1 MSIKLIA
8 LDLDGTLLTTD
19 KRITARTRTAIE
31 ECERRGI
38 QIVPATGRAMR
49 AVPAEILELPGVRYG
64 IFTNGASVW
73 DIREG
78 KSIADQYIDWQTALK
93 AVERLENYPMLYD
106 LYIEG
111 RGICEAQFLE
121 RLEEF
126 GVPPEN
132 CRIIR
137 SSRQP
142 VPNLI
147 AYLKEFHCPV
157 QKINLIF
164 REKAVKAEV
173 RQELTQMEALCVTSS
188 LPWNLEV
195 NAQGA
200 TKGGG
205 LERLRKHLHISREET
220 MAFGDGE
227 NDLPMIQAAGLGIA
241 MENGADFLKKQ
252 ADAITLTND
261 RDGVAAAIEQYAF
274 GES

>member
-19 KRITARTRTAIE
+19 KRITARTRAAIE
-31 ECERRGI
+31 ECEKRGI
-38 QIVPATGRAMR
+38 EIVPATGRAMR

-73 DIREG
+73 DIREE
-78 KSIADQYIDWQTALK
+78 KSIAAQYIDWQTALK
-93 AVERLENYPMLYD
+93 AIEILERYPMLYD

-147 AYLKEFHCPV
+147 AYLKEFHPPV
-157 QKINLIF
+157 QKLTLIF

-173 RQELTQMEALCVTSS
+173 RRELSQIDALSVTSS

-205 LERLRKHLHISREET
+205 LERLRAHLNISREET

-227 NDLPMIQAAGLGIA
+227 NDLPMLQAAGLGIA

-252 ADAITLTND
+252 ADIITLTND
-261 RDGVAAAIEQYAF
+261 RDGVAAAIEQYAL
-274 GES
+274 GE

>member
-19 KRITARTRTAIE
+19 KRITARTRAAIE
-31 ECERRGI
+31 ECEKRGI
-38 QIVPATGRAMR
+38 EIVPATGRAMR

-73 DIREG
+73 DIREE
-78 KSIADQYIDWQTALK
+78 KSIAAQYIDWQTALK
-93 AVERLENYPMLYD
+93 AIEILERYPMLYD

-147 AYLKEFHCPV
+147 AYLKEFHPPV

-173 RQELTQMEALCVTSS
+173 RRELSQIDALSVTSS

-205 LERLRKHLHISREET
+205 LERLRAHLNISREET

-227 NDLPMIQAAGLGIA
+227 NDLPMLQAAGLGIA

-252 ADAITLTND
+252 ADIITLTND
-261 RDGVAAAIEQYAF
+261 RDGVVAAIEQYAL
-274 GES
+274 GE

>member
-19 KRITARTRTAIE
+19 KRITARTRAAIE
-31 ECERRGI
+31 ECEKRGI

-73 DIREG
+73 DIREE
-78 KSIADQYIDWQTALK
+78 KSIAAQYIGWQTTLK
-93 AVERLENYPMLYD
+93 AIEILERYPMLYD

-147 AYLKEFHCPV
+147 AYLKEFHPPV

-173 RQELTQMEALCVTSS
+173 RRVLSQIDALSVTSS

-205 LERLRKHLHISREET
+205 LERLRTHLNISREET

-227 NDLPMIQAAGLGIA
+227 NDLPMLQAAGLGIA

-252 ADAITLTND
+252 ADIITLTND
-261 RDGVAAAIEQYAF
+261 REGVAAAIEQYAL
-274 GES
+274 GE

>member
-19 KRITARTRTAIE
+19 KRITARTRAAIE
-31 ECERRGI
+31 ECEKRGI
-38 QIVPATGRAMR
+38 EIVPATGRAMR

-73 DIREG
+73 DIREE
-78 KSIADQYIDWQTALK
+78 KSIAAQYIDWQTALK
-93 AVERLENYPMLYD
+93 AIEILERYPMLYD

-147 AYLKEFHCPV
+147 AYLKEFHPPV

-173 RQELTQMEALCVTSS
+173 RRELSQIDALSVTSS

-205 LERLRKHLHISREET
+205 LELLRAHLNISSEET
-220 MAFGDGE
+220 MAVGEGE
-227 NDLPMIQAAGLGIA
+227 NDLPMLQAAGLGIA

-252 ADAITLTND
+252 ADIITLTND
-261 RDGVAAAIEQYAF
+261 RVGVAAAIDQYAL
-274 GES
+274 GE

>member
-1 MSIKLIA
+1 MSIKFIA
-8 LDLDGTLLTTD
+8 LDLDGTLHTTD
-19 KRITARTRTAIE
+19 KRITDRTRAAIE
-31 ECERRGI
+31 ECEKRGI

-73 DIREG
+73 DIREE
-78 KSIADQYIDWQTALK
+78 KSIAAQYIDWQTTLK
-93 AVERLENYPMLYD
+93 AIEILEQYPMLYD

-147 AYLKEFHCPV
+147 AYLKEFHPPV

-173 RQELTQMEALCVTSS
+173 RRELSQIDALSVTSS

-205 LERLRKHLHISREET
+205 LERLRAHLNISREET

-227 NDLPMIQAAGLGIA
+227 NDLPMLQAAGLGIA

-252 ADAITLTND
+252 ADIITLTND
-261 RDGVAAAIEQYAF
+261 RDGVAASIEQYAL
-274 GES
+274 GE

>member
-19 KRITARTRTAIE
+19 KRITARTRAAIE
-31 ECERRGI
+31 ECEKRGI

-73 DIREG
+73 DIREE
-78 KSIADQYIDWQTALK
+78 KSIAAQYIDWQTALK
-93 AVERLENYPMLYD
+93 AIEILERYPMLYD

-147 AYLKEFHCPV
+147 AYLKEFHPPV

-173 RQELTQMEALCVTSS
+173 RRELSQIDALSVTSS

-205 LERLRKHLHISREET
+205 LERLRAHLNISREET

-227 NDLPMIQAAGLGIA
+227 NDLPMLQAAGLGIA

-252 ADAITLTND
+252 ADIITLTND
-261 RDGVAAAIEQYAF
+261 RDGVAAAIEQYAL
-274 GES
+274 GE

>member
-19 KRITARTRTAIE
+19 KRITARTRAAIE
-31 ECERRGI
+31 ECEKRGI

-73 DIREG
+73 DIREE
-78 KSIADQYIDWQTALK
+78 KSIAAQYIDWQTTLK
-93 AVERLENYPMLYD
+93 AIEILEQYPMLYD

-147 AYLKEFHCPV
+147 AYLKEFHPPV

-173 RQELTQMEALCVTSS
+173 RRELSQIDALSVTSS

-205 LERLRKHLHISREET
+205 LERLRTHLNISREET

-227 NDLPMIQAAGLGIA
+227 NDLPMLQAAGLGIA

-252 ADAITLTND
+252 ADIITLTND
-261 RDGVAAAIEQYAF
+261 REGVAAAIEQYAL
-274 GES
+274 GE

>member
-19 KRITARTRTAIE
+19 KRITARTRAAIE
-31 ECERRGI
+31 ECEKRGI
-38 QIVPATGRAMR
+38 EIVPATGRAMR

-73 DIREG
+73 DIREE
-78 KSIADQYIDWQTALK
+78 KSIAAQYIDWQTALK
-93 AVERLENYPMLYD
+93 AIEILERYPMLYD

-147 AYLKEFHCPV
+147 AYLKEFHPPV

-173 RQELTQMEALCVTSS
+173 RRELSQIDALSVTSS

-205 LERLRKHLHISREET
+205 LERLRVHLNISREET

-227 NDLPMIQAAGLGIA
+227 NDLPMLQAAGLGIA

-252 ADAITLTND
+252 ADIITLTND
-261 RDGVAAAIEQYAF
+261 RDGVAAAIEQYAL
-274 GES
+274 GE

>member
-19 KRITARTRTAIE
+19 KRITARTRAAIE
-31 ECERRGI
+31 ECEKRGI
-38 QIVPATGRAMR
+38 EIVPATGRAMR

-73 DIREG
+73 DIREE
-78 KSIADQYIDWQTALK
+78 KSIAAQYIDWQTALK
-93 AVERLENYPMLYD
+93 AIEILERYPMLYD

-147 AYLKEFHCPV
+147 AYLKEFHPPV

-173 RQELTQMEALCVTSS
+173 RRELSQIDALSVTSS

-195 NAQGA
+195 SAQGA

-205 LERLRKHLHISREET
+205 LERLRAHLNISREET

-227 NDLPMIQAAGLGIA
+227 NDLPMLQAAGLGIA

-252 ADAITLTND
+252 ADIITLTND
-261 RDGVAAAIEQYAF
+261 RDGVAAAIEQYAL
-274 GES
+274 GE

>member
-19 KRITARTRTAIE
+19 KRITARTRAAIE
-31 ECERRGI
+31 ECEKRGI

-73 DIREG
+73 DIREE
-78 KSIADQYIDWQTALK
+78 KSIAAQYIDWQTTLK
-93 AVERLENYPMLYD
+93 AIEILERYPMLYD

-142 VPNLI
+142 VQNLI
-147 AYLKEFHCPV
+147 AYLKEFHPPV

-173 RQELTQMEALCVTSS
+173 RRELSQIDALSVTSS

-205 LERLRKHLHISREET
+205 LERLRTHLNISREET

-227 NDLPMIQAAGLGIA
+227 NDLPMLQAAGLGIA

-252 ADAITLTND
+252 ADIITLTND
-261 RDGVAAAIEQYAF
+261 RDGVAAAIEQYAL
-274 GES
+274 GE

>member
-19 KRITARTRTAIE
+19 KRITARTRAAIE
-31 ECERRGI
+31 ECEKRGI
-38 QIVPATGRAMR
+38 EIVPATGRAMR

-73 DIREG
+73 DIREE
-78 KSIADQYIDWQTALK
+78 KSIAAQYIDWQTALK
-93 AVERLENYPMLYD
+93 AIEILERYPMLYD

-147 AYLKEFHCPV
+147 AYLKEFHPPV

-173 RQELTQMEALCVTSS
+173 RRELSQIDALSVTSS

-205 LERLRKHLHISREET
+205 LERLRAHLNISREET

-227 NDLPMIQAAGLGIA
+227 NDLPMLQAAGLGIA

-252 ADAITLTND
+252 ADIITLTND
-261 RDGVAAAIEQYAF
+261 RDGVAAAIEQYSL
-274 GES
+274 GE

>member
-19 KRITARTRTAIE
+19 KRITARTRAAIE
-31 ECERRGI
+31 ECEKRGI
-38 QIVPATGRAMR
+38 EIVPATGRAMR

-73 DIREG
+73 DIREE
-78 KSIADQYIDWQTALK
+78 KSIAAQYIDWQTALK
-93 AVERLENYPMLYD
+93 AIEILERYPMLYD

-147 AYLKEFHCPV
+147 AYLKEFHPPV

-173 RQELTQMEALCVTSS
+173 RRELSQIDALSVPSS

-205 LERLRKHLHISREET
+205 LERLRAHLNISREET

-227 NDLPMIQAAGLGIA
+227 NDLPMLQAAGLGIA

-252 ADAITLTND
+252 ADIITLTND
-261 RDGVAAAIEQYAF
+261 RDGVAAAIEQYAL
-274 GES
+274 GE

>member
-19 KRITARTRTAIE
+19 KRITARTRAAIE
-31 ECERRGI
+31 ECEKRGI
-38 QIVPATGRAMR
+38 EIVPATGRAMR

-73 DIREG
+73 DIREE
-78 KSIADQYIDWQTALK
+78 KSIAAQYIDWQTALK
-93 AVERLENYPMLYD
+93 AIEILERYPMLYD

-121 RLEEF
+121 RLDEF

-147 AYLKEFHCPV
+147 AYLKEFHPPV

-173 RQELTQMEALCVTSS
+173 RRELSQIDALSVTSS

-205 LERLRKHLHISREET
+205 LERLRAHLNISREET

-227 NDLPMIQAAGLGIA
+227 NDLPMLQAAGLGIA

-252 ADAITLTND
+252 ADIITLTND
-261 RDGVAAAIEQYAF
+261 RDGVAAAIEQYAL
-274 GES
+274 GE

>member
-19 KRITARTRTAIE
+19 KRITARTRAAIE
-31 ECERRGI
+31 ECEKRGI
-38 QIVPATGRAMR
+38 EIVPATGRAMR

-73 DIREG
+73 DIREE
-78 KSIADQYIDWQTALK
+78 KSIAAQYIDWQTALK
-93 AVERLENYPMLYD
+93 AIEILERYPMLYD

-147 AYLKEFHCPV
+147 AYLKEFHPPV

-164 REKAVKAEV
+164 REKAVKVEV
-173 RQELTQMEALCVTSS
+173 RRELSQIDALSVTSS

-205 LERLRKHLHISREET
+205 LERLRAHLNISREET

-227 NDLPMIQAAGLGIA
+227 NDLPMLQAAGLGIA

-252 ADAITLTND
+252 ADIITLTND
-261 RDGVAAAIEQYAF
+261 RDGVAAAIEQYAL
-274 GES
+274 GE

>member
-19 KRITARTRTAIE
+19 KRITARTRAAIE
-31 ECERRGI
+31 ECEKRGI
-38 QIVPATGRAMR
+38 EIVPATGRAMR

-73 DIREG
+73 DIREE
-78 KSIADQYIDWQTALK
+78 KSIAAQYIDWQTALK
-93 AVERLENYPMLYD
+93 AIEILERYPMLYD

-147 AYLKEFHCPV
+147 AYLKEFHPPV

-173 RQELTQMEALCVTSS
+173 RRELSQIDALSVTSS

-205 LERLRKHLHISREET
+205 LERLRAHLNISREET

-227 NDLPMIQAAGLGIA
+227 NDLPMLQAAGLGIA

-252 ADAITLTND
+252 AGIITLTND
-261 RDGVAAAIEQYAF
+261 RDGVAAAIEQYAL
-274 GES
+274 GE

>member
-19 KRITARTRTAIE
+19 KRITARTRAAIE
-31 ECERRGI
+31 ECEKRGI
-38 QIVPATGRAMR
+38 EIVPATGRAMR

-73 DIREG
+73 DIREE
-78 KSIADQYIDWQTALK
+78 KSIAAQYIDWQTALK
-93 AVERLENYPMLYD
+93 AIEILERYPMLYD

-147 AYLKEFHCPV
+147 AYLKEFHPPV

-173 RQELTQMEALCVTSS
+173 RRELSQIDALSVTSS

-205 LERLRKHLHISREET
+205 LERLRAHLNISREET

-227 NDLPMIQAAGLGIA
+227 NDLPMLQAAGLGIA

-252 ADAITLTND
+252 ADIITLTND
-261 RDGVAAAIEQYAF
+261 RDGVAAAIEQYAL
-274 GES
+274 GE

>member
-19 KRITARTRTAIE
+19 KRITARTRAAIE
-31 ECERRGI
+31 ECEKRGI
-38 QIVPATGRAMR
+38 EIVPATGRAMR

-73 DIREG
+73 DIREE
-78 KSIADQYIDWQTALK
+78 KSIAAQYIDWQTALK
-93 AVERLENYPMLYD
+93 AIEILERYPMLYD

-147 AYLKEFHCPV
+147 AYLKEFHPPV

-173 RQELTQMEALCVTSS
+173 RRELSQIDALSVTSS

-205 LERLRKHLHISREET
+205 LERLRTHLNISREET

-227 NDLPMIQAAGLGIA
+227 NDLPMLQAAGLGIA

-252 ADAITLTND
+252 ADIITLTND
-261 RDGVAAAIEQYAF
+261 RDGVAAAIEQYAL
-274 GES
+274 GE

>member
-19 KRITARTRTAIE
+19 KRITARTRAAIE
-31 ECERRGI
+31 ECEKRGI
-38 QIVPATGRAMR
+38 EIVPATGRAMR
-49 AVPAEILELPGVRYG
+49 AVPAGILELPGVRYG

-73 DIREG
+73 DIREE
-78 KSIADQYIDWQTALK
+78 KSIAAQYIDWQTALK
-93 AVERLENYPMLYD
+93 AIEILERYPMLYD

-147 AYLKEFHCPV
+147 AYLKEFHPPV

-173 RQELTQMEALCVTSS
+173 RRELSQIDALSVTSS

-205 LERLRKHLHISREET
+205 LERLRAHLNISREET

-227 NDLPMIQAAGLGIA
+227 NDLPMLQAAGLGIA

-252 ADAITLTND
+252 ADIITLTND
-261 RDGVAAAIEQYAF
+261 RDGVAAAIEQYAL
-274 GES
+274 GE

>member
-19 KRITARTRTAIE
+19 KRITARTRAAIE
-31 ECERRGI
+31 ECEKRGI
-38 QIVPATGRAMR
+38 EIVPATGRAMR

-73 DIREG
+73 DIREE
-78 KSIADQYIDWQTALK
+78 KSIAAQYIDWQTALK
-93 AVERLENYPMLYD
+93 AIEILERYPMLYD

-147 AYLKEFHCPV
+147 AYLKEFHPPV

-173 RQELTQMEALCVTSS
+173 RRELSQIDALSVTSS

-205 LERLRKHLHISREET
+205 LERLRAHLNMSREET

-227 NDLPMIQAAGLGIA
+227 NDLPMLQAAGLGIA

-252 ADAITLTND
+252 ADIITLTND
-261 RDGVAAAIEQYAF
+261 RDGVAAAIEQYAL
-274 GES
+274 GE

>member
-19 KRITARTRTAIE
+19 KRITARTRAAIE
-31 ECERRGI
+31 ECEKRGI
-38 QIVPATGRAMR
+38 EIVPATGRAMR

-73 DIREG
+73 DIREE
-78 KSIADQYIDWQTALK
+78 KSIAAQYIDWQTTLK
-93 AVERLENYPMLYD
+93 AIEILERYPMLYD

-147 AYLKEFHCPV
+147 AYLKEFHPPV

-173 RQELTQMEALCVTSS
+173 RRELSQIDALSVTSS

-205 LERLRKHLHISREET
+205 LERLRAHLNISREET

-227 NDLPMIQAAGLGIA
+227 NDLPMLQAAGLGIA

-252 ADAITLTND
+252 ADIITLTND
-261 RDGVAAAIEQYAF
+261 RDGVAAAIEQYAL
-274 GES
+274 GE

>member
-19 KRITARTRTAIE
+19 KRITARTRAAIE
-31 ECERRGI
+31 ECEKRGI

-73 DIREG
+73 DIREE
-78 KSIADQYIDWQTALK
+78 KSIAAQYIDWQTTLK
-93 AVERLENYPMLYD
+93 AIEILEQYPMLYD

-147 AYLKEFHCPV
+147 AYLKEFHPPV

-173 RQELTQMEALCVTSS
+173 RRELSQIDALSVTSS

-205 LERLRKHLHISREET
+205 LERLRTHLNISREET

-227 NDLPMIQAAGLGIA
+227 NDLPMLQAAGLGIA

-252 ADAITLTND
+252 ADIITLTND
-261 RDGVAAAIEQYAF
+261 RDGVAAAIEQYAL
-274 GES
+274 GE

>member
-19 KRITARTRTAIE
+19 KRITARTRAAIE
-31 ECERRGI
+31 ECEKRGI
-38 QIVPATGRAMR
+38 EIVPATGRAMR

-73 DIREG
+73 DIREE
-78 KSIADQYIDWQTALK
+78 KSIAAQYIDWQTALK
-93 AVERLENYPMLYD
+93 AIEILERYPMLYD

-147 AYLKEFHCPV
+147 AYLMEVHPPV

-173 RQELTQMEALCVTSS
+173 RRELSQIDALSVTSS

-205 LERLRKHLHISREET
+205 LERLRAHLNISREET

-227 NDLPMIQAAGLGIA
+227 NDLPMLQAAGLGIA

-252 ADAITLTND
+252 ADIITLTND
-261 RDGVAAAIEQYAF
+261 RDGVAAAIEQYAL
-274 GES
+274 GE

>member
-19 KRITARTRTAIE
+19 KRITARTRAAIE
-31 ECERRGI
+31 ECEKRGI
-38 QIVPATGRAMR
+38 EIVPATGRAMR

-73 DIREG
+73 DIREE
-78 KSIADQYIDWQTALK
+78 KSIAAQYIDWQTALK
-93 AVERLENYPMLYD
+93 AIEILERYPMRYD

-147 AYLKEFHCPV
+147 AYLKEFHPPV

-173 RQELTQMEALCVTSS
+173 RRELSQIDALSVTSS

-205 LERLRKHLHISREET
+205 LERLRAHLNISREET

-227 NDLPMIQAAGLGIA
+227 NDLPMLQAAGLGIA

-252 ADAITLTND
+252 ADIITLTND
-261 RDGVAAAIEQYAF
+261 RDGVAAAIEQYAL
-274 GES
+274 GE

>member
-19 KRITARTRTAIE
+19 KRITARTRAAIE
-31 ECERRGI
+31 ECEKRGI

-73 DIREG
+73 DIREE
-78 KSIADQYIDWQTALK
+78 KSIAAQYIDWQTTLK
-93 AVERLENYPMLYD
+93 AIEILERYPMLYD

-147 AYLKEFHCPV
+147 AYLKEFHPPV

-173 RQELTQMEALCVTSS
+173 RRELSQIDALSVTSS

-205 LERLRKHLHISREET
+205 LERLRAHLNISREET

-227 NDLPMIQAAGLGIA
+227 NDLPMLQAAGLGIA

-252 ADAITLTND
+252 ADIITLTND
-261 RDGVAAAIEQYAF
+261 RDGVAAAIEQYAL
-274 GES
+274 GE

>member
-19 KRITARTRTAIE
+19 KRITARTRAAIE
-31 ECERRGI
+31 ECEKRGI
-38 QIVPATGRAMR
+38 EIVPATGRAMR

-73 DIREG
+73 DIREE
-78 KSIADQYIDWQTALK
+78 KSIAAQYIDWQTALK
-93 AVERLENYPMLYD
+93 AIEILERYPMLYD

-147 AYLKEFHCPV
+147 AYLKEFHPPV

-173 RQELTQMEALCVTSS
+173 RRELSQIDALSVTSS

-205 LERLRKHLHISREET
+205 LERLRAHLNISREET

-227 NDLPMIQAAGLGIA
+227 NDLPMLQAAGLGIA

-252 ADAITLTND
+252 ADIITLTND
-261 RDGVAAAIEQYAF
+261 RVAAAIEQSAL
-274 GES
+274 GE

>member
-19 KRITARTRTAIE
+19 KRITARTRAAIE
-31 ECERRGI
+31 ECEKRGI

-73 DIREG
+73 DIREE
-78 KSIADQYIDWQTALK
+78 KSIAAQYIDWQTTLK
-93 AVERLENYPMLYD
+93 AIEILERYPMLYD

-147 AYLKEFHCPV
+147 AYLKEFHPPV

-173 RQELTQMEALCVTSS
+173 RRVLSQIDALSVTSS

-205 LERLRKHLHISREET
+205 LERLRAHLNISREET

-227 NDLPMIQAAGLGIA
+227 NDLPMLQAAGLGIA

-252 ADAITLTND
+252 ADIITLTND
-261 RDGVAAAIEQYAF
+261 RDGVAAAIEQYAL
-274 GES
+274 GE

>member
-19 KRITARTRTAIE
+19 KRITARTRAAIE
-31 ECERRGI
+31 ECEKRGI

-73 DIREG
+73 DIREE
-78 KSIADQYIDWQTALK
+78 KSIAAQYIDWQTTLK
-93 AVERLENYPMLYD
+93 AIEILERYPMLYD

-147 AYLKEFHCPV
+147 AYLKEFHPPV

-173 RQELTQMEALCVTSS
+173 RRELSQIDALSVTSS

-205 LERLRKHLHISREET
+205 LERLRTHLNISREET

-227 NDLPMIQAAGLGIA
+227 NDLPMLQAAGLGIA

-252 ADAITLTND
+252 ADIITLTND
-261 RDGVAAAIEQYAF
+261 RDGVAAAIEQYAL
-274 GES
+274 GE

>member
-19 KRITARTRTAIE
+19 KRITARTRAAIE
-31 ECERRGI
+31 ECEKRGI
-38 QIVPATGRAMR
+38 EIVPATGRAMR

-73 DIREG
+73 DIREE
-78 KSIADQYIDWQTALK
+78 KSIAAQYIDWQTALK
-93 AVERLENYPMLYD
+93 AIEILERYPMLYD

-147 AYLKEFHCPV
+147 AYLKEFHPPV

-173 RQELTQMEALCVTSS
+173 RRELSQIDALSVTSS

-205 LERLRKHLHISREET
+205 LERLRAHLNISREET

-227 NDLPMIQAAGLGIA
+227 NDLPMLQAAGLGIA

-252 ADAITLTND
+252 ADIITLTND
-261 RDGVAAAIEQYAF
+261 RDGVAAVIEQYAL
-274 GES
+274 GE

>member
-19 KRITARTRTAIE
+19 KRITARTRAAIE
-31 ECERRGI
+31 ECEKRGI
-38 QIVPATGRAMR
+38 EIVPATGRAMR

-73 DIREG
+73 DIREE
-78 KSIADQYIDWQTALK
+78 KSIAAQYIDWQTALK
-93 AVERLENYPMLYD
+93 AIEILERYPMLYD

-147 AYLKEFHCPV
+147 AYLKELHPPV

-173 RQELTQMEALCVTSS
+173 RRELSQIDALSVTSS

-205 LERLRKHLHISREET
+205 LERLRAHLNISREET

-227 NDLPMIQAAGLGIA
+227 NDLPMLQAAGLGIA

-252 ADAITLTND
+252 ADIITLTND
-261 RDGVAAAIEQYAF
+261 RDGVAAAIEQYAL
-274 GES
+274 GE

>member
-19 KRITARTRTAIE
+19 KRITARTRAAIE
-31 ECERRGI
+31 ECEKRGI
-38 QIVPATGRAMR
+38 EIVPATGRAMR

-73 DIREG
+73 DIREE
-78 KSIADQYIDWQTALK
+78 KSIAAQYIDWQTALK
-93 AVERLENYPMLYD
+93 AIEILERYPMLYD

-137 SSRQP
+137 ISRQP

-147 AYLKEFHCPV
+147 AYLKEFHPPV

-173 RQELTQMEALCVTSS
+173 RRELSQIDALSVTSS

-205 LERLRKHLHISREET
+205 LERLRAHLNISREET

-227 NDLPMIQAAGLGIA
+227 NDLPMLQAAGLGIA

-252 ADAITLTND
+252 ADIITLTND
-261 RDGVAAAIEQYAF
+261 RDGVAAAIEQYAL
-274 GES
+274 GE